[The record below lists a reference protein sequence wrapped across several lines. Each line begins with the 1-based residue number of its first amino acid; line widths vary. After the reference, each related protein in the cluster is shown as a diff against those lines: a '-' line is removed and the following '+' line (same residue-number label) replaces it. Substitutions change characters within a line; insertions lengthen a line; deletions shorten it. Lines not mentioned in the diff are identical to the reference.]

1 VAKKPKRK
9 TLKNKCDKLWSLII
23 RMPRRCE
30 WCGAGNRRFEAAHIV
45 SRTYSKTRHWL
56 MNGLCL
62 CSSCHRKAHAMP
74 TLFSQF
80 VEDHLGKSALETI
93 HREAQ
98 RTDYKVDYEQVLK
111 GLKEA
116 FNESYP
122 G

>member
-1 VAKKPKRK
+1 
-9 TLKNKCDKLWSLII
+9 
-23 RMPRRCE
+23 
-30 WCGAGNRRFEAAHIV
+30 
-45 SRTYSKTRHWL
+45 
-56 MNGLCL
+56 
-62 CSSCHRKAHAMP
+62 MP